1 MMVHSLCHRKKS
13 GTNLL
18 LRPRR
23 NQKTMLLWRKFIV
36 LTSHRDAPIS
46 TKTFTECT
54 ERYLTYKY
62 INELFSESYLLY
74 LRSVSSH
81 KGAKIYLNSENID
94 IFYAS
99 DFLKILRKIF
109 WCDIKQNNLMRLE
122 FDFDSI
128 VVGTYALSFNGSKM
142 ILYRPNYFGQVPIV
156 NHRSN
161 LYWSG
166 PNYKD

>member
-1 MMVHSLCHRKKS
+1 MQFQSLFLFQEGYNFFIFISKSSFRIHLHNTFFDAKILCLYFLKFLDMMVHSLCHRKKS

-18 LRPRR
+18 LKPRR
-23 NQKTMLLWRKFIV
+23 NQKTTLHWRKFIV

-46 TKTFTECT
+46 TKTFTACT

-81 KGAKIYLNSENID
+81 KGAKFYLNSENTY

-99 DFLKILRKIF
+99 NLLKILRK
-109 WCDIKQNNLMRLE
+109 KNLL
-122 FDFDSI
+122 I
-128 VVGTYALSFNGSKM
+128 
-142 ILYRPNYFGQVPIV
+142 I
-156 NHRSN
+156 
-161 LYWSG
+161 
-166 PNYKD
+166 